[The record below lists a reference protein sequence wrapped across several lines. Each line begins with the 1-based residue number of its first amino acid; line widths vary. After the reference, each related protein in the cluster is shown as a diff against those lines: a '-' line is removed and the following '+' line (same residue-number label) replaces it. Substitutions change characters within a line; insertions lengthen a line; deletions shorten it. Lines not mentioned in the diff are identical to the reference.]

1 MEFISRGMIKMKESI
16 ILNCYVIISTIFLFF
31 NESFEIIKKNFGF
44 PGVKGFD
51 LPHWADR
58 QGNHAIRARR

>member
-1 MEFISRGMIKMKESI
+1 MLLLLLF
-16 ILNCYVIISTIFLFF
+16 FLFF
-31 NESFEIIKKNFGF
+31 NEYFEIIKKNFGF